1 MDSYSRALRIVS
13 PAVNS
18 PRMPSAA
25 AAADRLPRAFALLL
39 AVVFGACTS
48 LSGSGEVGYARLAVH
63 GDLALSDGASTD
75 EQSLGSAFGLGDDR
89 GAPYARGRLDVG
101 WLALS
106 GSVMSL
112 QENGEGVLQ
121 SGFGALVAGTPVAS
135 DLDVAVGK
143 LAAAIDLQIGPVHLQ
158 PGLAMDVFDLD
169 FTVRETVLG
178 NREEIDELLG
188 VPLLFVRGEVA
199 LGDLLATGE
208 LGWLDVASSGEG
220 GRFLDAEARLQW
232 SPVRPLSL
240 AVGYR
245 HLGIDANGDTDSG
258 RVGVDLTLSGW
269 FVGGGLRF

>member
-1 MDSYSRALRIVS
+1 MSSV
-13 PAVNS
+13 VNS
-18 PRMPSAA
+18 PRTPSSAG
-25 AAADRLPRAFALLL
+25 RLPCAFALLL
-39 AVVFGACTS
+39 ATSVGACTT
-48 LSGSGEVGYARLAVH
+48 LAGSAEVGYARLAVH

-101 WLALS
+101 PLAFS

-143 LAAAIDLQIGPVHLQ
+143 LAAAIDLHLGPVRLQ

-199 LGDLLATGE
+199 FGDLLATGE

-232 SPVRPLSL
+232 TPVGPLSL

-258 RVGVDLTLSGW
+258 RVGVDLTLAGW
-269 FVGGGLRF
+269 FVGGGVRF